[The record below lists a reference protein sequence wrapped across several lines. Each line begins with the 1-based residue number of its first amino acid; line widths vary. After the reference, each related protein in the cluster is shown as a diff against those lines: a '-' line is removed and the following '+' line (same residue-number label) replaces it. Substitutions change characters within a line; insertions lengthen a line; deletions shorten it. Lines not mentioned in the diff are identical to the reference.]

1 MTAGLI
7 LTFSGA
13 NEIEAA
19 YQAGETVKITLCS
32 FGDGGGEPV
41 TADPSATA
49 LKGRFGEVPL
59 SAGDAF
65 DGMIGGMAII
75 PCADY
80 PGKIV
85 REFGL
90 ESESGTLIAYGAYPE
105 TYLPAQGDSV
115 IKELIVKFV
124 MPLVHAEN
132 VTLIV
137 DPNIAIITQEE
148 GDKRYY
154 RRALRLQEVQDEGAA
169 AQQELRENIGCGTSA
184 TKDIVT
190 STSDTTAGR
199 VLNVGAGGL
208 LGMALPVTD
217 ANLTNKDGLVSMMFN
232 QGGGSNSIHFGG
244 YGCGVHLFYGDSGDG
259 TQALSANIFVDSA
272 GNLWAE
278 WLAIKKTDG
287 SVVAQRKQK
296 LWGPF
301 NKPTPGDIGALP
313 AFPNVLAVDLNTL
326 GDRSDHGVYYQASN
340 AGATAAY
347 HYPAQ
352 VAGTLF
358 VTQSAYG
365 CQQMYTTYSGR
376 MFLRAVQ
383 GAWTGSGPWS
393 EWVEMYGPNHIP
405 TAGDVKALPITGGTL
420 TGNLEIA
427 DTAPIITLTDTNQVP
442 TKKYLLVND
451 GGDVRLDEDSTVGN
465 NVWTWRSATNVFTVN
480 GQVVPVDY
488 GNFDARYAMSP
499 SLAGFGGVGTYAFL
513 SCNAAVANGATV
525 AGASLFSSGIAAQK
539 SSVGYGDKSM
549 VIQGSAMAGTWKCL
563 GNQPAPSGSDVGATL
578 YYRIA

>member
-115 IKELIVKFV
+115 IKELVVKFV

-190 STSDTTAGR
+190 SPTDTTAGR
-199 VLNVGAGGL
+199 VPTVGYHGLGGVAPRTAVAASNNYDNIPTGLTSGFWTHAVSGGPYAYTFTLFQDGGAKTQSRHLIIPSDPNGKIAFRWDGATATDSKDYQYFFTDKNPDTSRVAKAGDTMTDKLIMNVDGEAIRLKPKTAGGASYILSQDSAGANNWYVGAGSNNNNDVQLVNYKAANSMVQLKADGSIYVVPTNGKAVNVPGQITVSETGK
-208 LGMALPVTD
+208 GMWV
-217 ANLTNKDGLVSMMFN
+217 N
-232 QGGGSNSIHFGG
+232 QNT
-244 YGCGVHLFYGDSGDG
+244 SGAPLYQNINNAATSEYWPIFKQHY
-259 TQALSANIFVDSA
+259 TQANS
-272 GNLWAE
+272 
-278 WLAIKKTDG
+278 T
-287 SVVAQRKQK
+287 
-296 LWGPF
+296 
-301 NKPTPGDIGALP
+301 
-313 AFPNVLAVDLNTL
+313 
-326 GDRSDHGVYYQASN
+326 
-340 AGATAAY
+340 
-347 HYPAQ
+347 
-352 VAGTLF
+352 
-358 VTQSAYG
+358 
-365 CQQMYTTYSGR
+365 
-376 MFLRAVQ
+376 
-383 GAWTGSGPWS
+383 WS
-393 EWVEMYGPNHIP
+393 
-405 TAGDVKALPITGGTL
+405 GGTL
-420 TGNLEIA
+420 IDEGDFHLHYLNSTGA
-427 DTAPIITLTDTNQVP
+427 TTNFSFR
-442 TKKYLLVND
+442 KD
-451 GGDVRLDEDSTVGN
+451 GQFIPGSY
-465 NVWTWRSATNVFTVN
+465 A
-480 GQVVPVDY
+480 
-488 GNFDARYAMSP
+488 NFDARYIQNIQLGGERSQGTHDA
-499 SLAGFGGVGTYAFL
+499 LATSKAPAGHVL
-513 SCNAAVANGATV
+513 NGIKSNYNDGNWEVDTIY
-525 AGASLFSSGIAAQK
+525 FKPIQK
-539 SSVGYGDKSM
+539 Y
-549 VIQGSAMAGTWKCL
+549 INGTWVTIT
-563 GNQPAPSGSDVGATL
+563 G
-578 YYRIA
+578 